1 MMKTMRMQDIILL
14 LIIGLFAGF
23 ISGSMGVGGG
33 IIIVPALV
41 FLFGMSQQ
49 EAQGTSLGVLVFPV
63 VLFAA
68 YNYYKEGYINI
79 KFSLFLIITFIIGGY
94 FGSMLAVNL
103 SSATLRKIFGG
114 LVLLV
119 GIKMILG
126 K

>member
-1 MMKTMRMQDIILL
+1 MKTMRMHDIILL
-14 LIIGLFAGF
+14 LIIGVIAGF
-23 ISGSMGVGGG
+23 VSGSMGVGGG

-63 VLFAA
+63 VLLAA
-68 YNYYKEGYINI
+68 YNYYKEDYVNI
-79 KFSLFLIITFIIGGY
+79 KFSLILIIAFVLGGY
-94 FGSMLAVNL
+94 FGSQLAVHL
-103 SSATLRKIFGG
+103 SSATLRKIFGI

-119 GIKMILG
+119 GIKMIFG

>member
-1 MMKTMRMQDIILL
+1 MKTMRMQDIILL

-23 ISGSMGVGGG
+23 VSGSMGVGGG

-63 VLFAA
+63 VLLAA
-68 YNYYKEGYINI
+68 YNYYKEGYLNI
-79 KFSLFLIITFIIGGY
+79 KFSIVLIIAFIAGSY
-94 FGSMLAVNL
+94 FGSLLAINIP
-103 SSATLRKIFGG
+103 ANTLKKIFGV

-119 GIKMILG
+119 GIKMIFG

>member
-1 MMKTMRMQDIILL
+1 MKTMRMQDIILL